1 MKKEEFEKKI
11 MLIVILTAF
20 LGSFSLI
27 FGVKNLPIS
36 FAILFVSIFTI
47 KSNLSLKPKLSFI
60 KVLFTLELIG
70 ITAFYTSSQTT
81 IITILLN
88 FILVFGISFTSFHIF
103 NNNSYIGY
111 LTAYF
116 IMFSRQIPISELP
129 MRLFLLLIGT
139 IFIVG
144 LNLVLNRKKQY
155 KTTETT
161 IKSLISEIN
170 EIIDLKLE
178 NKKINKN
185 DIKINNDFYLNIYNS
200 LDYKFILKQKEE
212 KFLNIAKSLEY
223 ISTLIINTEL
233 SKKDLN
239 YIKDSLNKL
248 AEKEKISYPD
258 IETKEMY
265 LILLNIKI
273 IENSLKP
280 EKPENKQTRKSNT
293 LKIYKEITKLEF
305 SKHSIKFNFAL
316 KMGLIMSLWQVIGFL
331 FNLPYIKWLYFTSI
345 TATLPY
351 TNDILKRYKTRIKS
365 TSLGIII
372 LLISIT
378 IFDLMKYKPSNLVFS
393 IITITTIYLI
403 ILNSNN
409 RFYRSMF
416 TSILSV
422 IVSLMY
428 IPLQLALPLKLV
440 WTSVALVTCGIF
452 SFIIMPYSIEK
463 ESIINIKLYQKLNN
477 KLISLIKEKCLG
489 NDIEKSRLIILSNL
503 ISENIEEN
511 NLHKIQKEVNEL
523 NNIILNYMEI
533 NNIRKDTKEDI
544 IKIMNNK
551 EVDFTKTNTNNQILL
566 NSIKYLINLN
576 KKTKE
581 KLDPFNEN

>member
-1 MKKEEFEKKI
+1 M
-11 MLIVILTAF
+11 IV
-20 LGSFSLI
+20 S
-27 FGVKNLPIS
+27 
-36 FAILFVSIFTI
+36 
-47 KSNLSLKPKLSFI
+47 
-60 KVLFTLELIG
+60 
-70 ITAFYTSSQTT
+70 
-81 IITILLN
+81 
-88 FILVFGISFTSFHIF
+88 
-103 NNNSYIGY
+103 
-111 LTAYF
+111 
-116 IMFSRQIPISELP
+116 
-129 MRLFLLLIGT
+129 
-139 IFIVG
+139 
-144 LNLVLNRKKQY
+144 
-155 KTTETT
+155 
-161 IKSLISEIN
+161 
-170 EIIDLKLE
+170 
-178 NKKINKN
+178 
-185 DIKINNDFYLNIYNS
+185 
-200 LDYKFILKQKEE
+200 
-212 KFLNIAKSLEY
+212 
-223 ISTLIINTEL
+223 
-233 SKKDLN
+233 
-239 YIKDSLNKL
+239 
-248 AEKEKISYPD
+248 
-258 IETKEMY
+258 
-265 LILLNIKI
+265 
-273 IENSLKP
+273 
-280 EKPENKQTRKSNT
+280 
-293 LKIYKEITKLEF
+293 
-305 SKHSIKFNFAL
+305 
-316 KMGLIMSLWQVIGFL
+316 
-331 FNLPYIKWLYFTSI
+331 
-345 TATLPY
+345 
-351 TNDILKRYKTRIKS
+351 
-365 TSLGIII
+365 III

-393 IITITTIYLI
+393 IITIITIYLI

-511 NLHKIQKEVNEL
+511 NLHKIQREVNEL
-523 NNIILNYMEI
+523 ANIILNYMEI